1 VAGGL
6 CLVQALVLVGL
17 AVFYLVELFAGAGSD
32 QARVLVSAVLI
43 LVVAAALALLA
54 RLWWSGSTW
63 ATTPTVLWNLLLV
76 PVALSVVQAGQLL
89 LGILLVVVLVP
100 TILAAL
106 AGRVPTNRDPRL
118 TWLRP
123 TPVCRAT
130 SRRGR
135 AGTRGAG

>member
-32 QARVLVSAVLI
+32 RARVLVSAVLI

-106 AGRVPTNRDPRL
+106 AGRVPTNRHP
-118 TWLRP
+118 
-123 TPVCRAT
+123 
-130 SRRGR
+130 G
-135 AGTRGAG
+135 

>member
-89 LGILLVVVLVP
+89 LGILLVMVLVP

-106 AGRVPTNRDPRL
+106 AGRVPTNRHP
-118 TWLRP
+118 
-123 TPVCRAT
+123 
-130 SRRGR
+130 G
-135 AGTRGAG
+135 